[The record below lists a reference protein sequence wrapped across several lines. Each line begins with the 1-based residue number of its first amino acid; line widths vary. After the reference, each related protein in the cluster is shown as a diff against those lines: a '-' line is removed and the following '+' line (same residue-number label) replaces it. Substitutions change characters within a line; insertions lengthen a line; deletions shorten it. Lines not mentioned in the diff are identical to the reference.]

1 MTYWLLASINPQQFE
16 VFVCEMLA
24 RLSEW
29 PVTELLTRRHVVP
42 RSSLVSHGLGNVS
55 ITCAR
60 RPALALVVADDELDL
75 LLILF
80 VKK

>member
-1 MTYWLLASINPQQFE
+1 MTYWLFASINPQQFE
-16 VFVCEMLA
+16 VLVCKMLA

-29 PVTELLTRRHVVP
+29 PVTELLTRRHVVL
-42 RSSLVSHGLGNVS
+42 RSSLVSHSLGNVN

-60 RPALALVVADDELDL
+60 HPALVLVVADNELNL
-75 LLILF
+75 LLVPF